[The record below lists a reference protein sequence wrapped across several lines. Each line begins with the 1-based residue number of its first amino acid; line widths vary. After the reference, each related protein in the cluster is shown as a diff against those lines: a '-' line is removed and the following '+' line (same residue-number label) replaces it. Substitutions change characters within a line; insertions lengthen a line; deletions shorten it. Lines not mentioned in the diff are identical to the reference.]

1 MSLLYQ
7 VILRP
12 RDLRKVYGNMPMDIF
27 RKKMTI
33 IIKYVLKL
41 VSFFPSFEMTTV
53 KSILKYGKHENQDK
67 FSMYASFFMKINLM
81 VVACLTTIF
90 NNELNIQKNG
100 SCYLFSRREFN
111 FRVKHSLFLSFV
123 TFGELNEA

>member
-7 VILRP
+7 VILHP

-27 RKKMTI
+27 RKKMTS

-41 VSFFPSFEMTTV
+41 VSFFPSFGMTTV

-67 FSMYASFFMKINLM
+67 FSIYASFFMMINLM
-81 VVACLTTIF
+81 VVPCLTTIF
-90 NNELNIQKNG
+90 NNEQNIQKNG

>member
-7 VILRP
+7 VILHP

-27 RKKMTI
+27 RKKMTS

-67 FSMYASFFMKINLM
+67 FSMYASFFMRINLM

-90 NNELNIQKNG
+90 NNERNIQKNG

>member
-7 VILRP
+7 VILHP
-12 RDLRKVYGNMPMDIF
+12 RDLRKVYRNMPMYIF
-27 RKKMTI
+27 RKKMTSI
-33 IIKYVLKL
+33 TKYILKL
-41 VSFFPSFEMTTV
+41 VSFFPSFGMTTV
-53 KSILKYGKHENQDK
+53 KSILKYEKHENQDK
-67 FSMYASFFMKINLM
+67 FSIYASFFMRINLM

-90 NNELNIQKNG
+90 NNERNIQKNG